1 MEKDILDK
9 YQLVDQ
15 ALDASEH
22 QLGYWQPQN
31 KFNTLYHHL
40 DELCDKVDDLDTRTM
55 DNIGN
60 RAKELNKDLEDVVR
74 RLQTMSDVNYDK
86 NKIDYLFALLESCLE
101 SEEHVEIITERLKAL
116 ERIHK
121 ESPNIDASINTIVER
136 QKLIDLSFKAEDQ
149 QIAKT
154 KKQFIDT
161 MYEVQ
166 NQLKEVTMLQKNT
179 QQS

>member
-1 MEKDILDK
+1 LIEQKVVEYSASDEQDGGSFKIGDVLELSLQPSGPLETVNAKMEKDILEK

-86 NKIDYLFALLESCLE
+86 NKIDYLFTLLESCLE

-121 ESPNIDASINTIVER
+121 ESPNIEASINTIVER
-136 QKLIDLSFKAEDQ
+136 
-149 QIAKT
+149 
-154 KKQFIDT
+154 
-161 MYEVQ
+161 
-166 NQLKEVTMLQKNT
+166 
-179 QQS
+179 

>member
-1 MEKDILDK
+1 
-9 YQLVDQ
+9 
-15 ALDASEH
+15 
-22 QLGYWQPQN
+22 
-31 KFNTLYHHL
+31 L

-86 NKIDYLFALLESCLE
+86 NKIDYLFTLLESCLE

-121 ESPNIDASINTIVER
+121 ESPNIEASINTIVER
-136 QKLIDLSFKAEDQ
+136 
-149 QIAKT
+149 
-154 KKQFIDT
+154 
-161 MYEVQ
+161 
-166 NQLKEVTMLQKNT
+166 
-179 QQS
+179 